1 MTDRPARKLEFD
13 PAHRDAIGPI
23 RIDRRTVG
31 SGLVDLATGFAEFV
45 DETPADEW
53 VQPYEEA
60 LYVLE
65 GQLTIRANGDTVIG
79 TPGDVIAVEKGAKVS
94 ASATIGTRVYFAVV
108 PANWRETVGR

>member
-1 MTDRPARKLEFD
+1 MNAPSARKLEFD

-23 RIDRRTVG
+23 SIDRRTVG

-45 DETPADEW
+45 DDAPADEW

-65 GQLTIRANGDTVIG
+65 GELKIRVNGHTVVG
-79 TPGDVIAVEKGAKVS
+79 TPGDVIAVEKGATVS
-94 ASATIGTRVYFAVV
+94 ASGKVGTRVYFAVV
-108 PANWRETVGR
+108 PANWRETMGR

>member
-1 MTDRPARKLEFD
+1 MTEPAARKLEFD
-13 PAHRDAIGPI
+13 PAHHDSIGPI

-31 SGLVDLATGFAEFV
+31 SGLIDLSAGFAEFV

-65 GQLTIRANGDTVIG
+65 GELTIRANGDKVVG
-79 TPGDVIAVEKGAKVS
+79 KAGDVIAVRKGAKVS
-94 ASATIGTRVYFAVV
+94 SSATAGTRVYFAVV
-108 PANWRETVGR
+108 PANWRESVRR